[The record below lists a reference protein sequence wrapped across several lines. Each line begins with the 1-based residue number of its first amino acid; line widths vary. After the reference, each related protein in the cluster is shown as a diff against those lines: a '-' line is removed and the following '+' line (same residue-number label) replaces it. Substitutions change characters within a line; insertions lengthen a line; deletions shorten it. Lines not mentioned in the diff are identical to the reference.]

1 MKGLFRKDLYVLR
14 GIGWTFILMDVV
26 FALIPDLRF
35 FAFAAFYT
43 VMLALILLQTDEQC
57 KFDTLLPMLPVS
69 RKSVVLELYIFGWAY
84 IALLSVLALG
94 SQALI
99 WSRAGYLP
107 VDGSYLL
114 MMSFDICIA
123 LVMEAVVLPVLLRY
137 GTQKG
142 RLILIVSIGLVTALS
157 VGIISGGYEAIVT
170 VLSRVRAWHLL
181 LIGAALSALSVP
193 LSLRCYKKRI
203 NQ

>member
-14 GIGWTFILMDVV
+14 GIGWAFILMDLA

-43 VMLALILLQTDEQC
+43 VTLSLILMQADEQC

-69 RKSVVLELYIFGWAY
+69 RRSVVLELYIFGWVY
-84 IALLSVLALG
+84 IAALSALALAA
-94 SQALI
+94 QALI
-99 WSRAGYLP
+99 WSHAGYMA
-107 VDGSYLL
+107 VDGAYLM

-142 RLILIVSIGLVTALS
+142 RLILVVSICCVTGMS
-157 VGIISGGYEAIVT
+157 VGIMNGGFETILT
-170 VLSRVRAWHLL
+170 VLAHIRAWQLL
-181 LIGAALSALSVP
+181 LIGAAASAASAPISVAG
-193 LSLRCYKKRI
+193 YKKKI
-203 NQ
+203 T

>member
-14 GIGWTFILMDVV
+14 GIGWAFILMDLA

-43 VMLALILLQTDEQC
+43 VMLVLILLQADEQC

-69 RKSVVLELYIFGWAY
+69 RKSVVLELYIFGWVY
-84 IALLSVLALG
+84 IAALSVLAFG
-94 SQALI
+94 AQALV

-107 VDGSYLL
+107 VDGAYFM
-114 MMSFDICIA
+114 MMSFDICIS
-123 LVMEAVVLPVLLRY
+123 LVMEGLVLPVLLRY
-137 GTQKG
+137 GSQKG
-142 RLILIVSIGLVTALS
+142 RLILIVSIGVVTALS
-157 VGIISGGYEAIVT
+157 VGIISGGYGTILS
-170 VLSRVRAWHLL
+170 VLARVRAWHLL
-181 LIGAALSALSVP
+181 LIGAAFSALSVP

-203 NQ
+203 AQ

>member
-14 GIGWTFILMDVV
+14 GIGWAFILMDLA

-43 VMLALILLQTDEQC
+43 VMLSLILMQADEQC

-69 RKSVVLELYIFGWAY
+69 RRSVVLELYIFGWVY
-84 IALLSVLALG
+84 IAALSALALAA
-94 SQALI
+94 QALI
-99 WSRAGYLP
+99 WSHAGYMA
-107 VDGSYLL
+107 VDGAYLM
-114 MMSFDICIA
+114 MMSFDICVA

-142 RLILIVSIGLVTALS
+142 RLILVVSICCVTGMS
-157 VGIISGGYEAIVT
+157 VGIMNGGFETILT
-170 VLSRVRAWHLL
+170 VLSHIRAWQLL
-181 LIGAALSALSVP
+181 LIGAAASAASVP
-193 LSLRCYKKRI
+193 ISVAGYKKKI
-203 NQ
+203 A